1 MAATWLGPRDAPK
14 VRWPRIHSPAKPRI
28 VLGCPVCMDGVNRP
42 AAGSPG
48 SPTCHS
54 VPNVR
59 PLGIV
64 SPCPHPALWSPSV
77 QRKSPRR
84 PKTLPAQ
91 VLGWA
96 VVQVH
101 LAHGVLPRQM
111 PKPSEVSDK
120 ADHDR
125 CITHECSLVLGP
137 CEDRATCSKAHR
149 LHQDCPS
156 SQDCVARSRPSTSLA
171 VSTTQG
177 LPCRSTCL
185 AIASAEAQLHCPF
198 STTRSNVRHT
208 SSGTS
213 HDISWGLTWAMLSK
227 TDMACTK
234 ANKATFVA
242 KSKVTLPI
250 AKPSGGR

>member
-1 MAATWLGPRDAPK
+1 
-14 VRWPRIHSPAKPRI
+14 
-28 VLGCPVCMDGVNRP
+28 MDGVNRP

-84 PKTLPAQ
+84 PKMLPAQ

-101 LAHGVLPRQM
+101 LAHGVFPRQM
-111 PKPSEVSDK
+111 PKPSEVSDE

-137 CEDRATCSKAHR
+137 CEDRATCSKAQR

-171 VSTTQG
+171 VSAAQG

-198 STTRSNVRHT
+198 STMRSNVRHT

-213 HDISWGLTWAMLSK
+213 HDISWRLTWAMLSK
-227 TDMACTK
+227 MDMACTK

-242 KSKVTLPI
+242 KSKVTPPI